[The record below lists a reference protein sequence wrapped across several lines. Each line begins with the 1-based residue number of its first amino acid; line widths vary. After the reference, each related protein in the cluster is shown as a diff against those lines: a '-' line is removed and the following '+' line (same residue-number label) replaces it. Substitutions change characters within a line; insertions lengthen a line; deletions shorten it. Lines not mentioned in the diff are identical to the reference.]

1 MKIRNLILAASAAA
15 LLAPAAFAATNAS
28 KADDC
33 AALQQKFDKE
43 IAANANAA
51 GATKAREDAAEGQKL
66 CKEGKAADGSKKL
79 HAALKE
85 LNGKAK

>member
-15 LLAPAAFAATNAS
+15 LLAPAAFAATTAS
-28 KADDC
+28 KPADC

-43 IAANANAA
+43 VGVHANSANA
-51 GATKAREDAAEGQKL
+51 GKAKEMRAEGEKL
-66 CKEGKAADGSKKL
+66 CKEGKTSEGEKKL
-79 HAALKE
+79 HEALKE